1 MTQSD
6 RKLVTQYSGISS
18 CFKELVH
25 ILPATEELI
34 FVHQLMRLPNCWLKN
49 PKSIAERAKYRYIPQ
64 RSTHKGTPVFEYT
77 SLRRQF
83 WYRRGDSFYE
93 ISPGGYL
100 VEITGFIHRP
110 SAAKPLEDRHSTR
123 NTDNET
129 STKTDFTNDYQ
140 RGNQRGNGL
149 RRGSNGEGTPDAT
162 RTRPSRG

>member
-1 MTQSD
+1 MPITRGLILEQGQINW
-6 RKLVTQYSGISS
+6 TPTTIG
-18 CFKELVH
+18 H

-34 FVHQLMRLPNCWLKN
+34 FVHQLMRLPNHWLKN
-49 PKSIAERAKYRYIPQ
+49 PKTIAERAKYCYIPQ
-64 RSTHKGTPVFEYT
+64 RSTRKGTPVFEYT
-77 SLRRQF
+77 SLRQQY
-83 WYRRGDSFYE
+83 WYRCGNSFYK

-100 VEITGFIHRP
+100 VKITGFIHRP
-110 SAAKPLEDRHSTR
+110 SAAEPLKDEHSTR

-140 RGNQRGNGL
+140 QENQRENGS